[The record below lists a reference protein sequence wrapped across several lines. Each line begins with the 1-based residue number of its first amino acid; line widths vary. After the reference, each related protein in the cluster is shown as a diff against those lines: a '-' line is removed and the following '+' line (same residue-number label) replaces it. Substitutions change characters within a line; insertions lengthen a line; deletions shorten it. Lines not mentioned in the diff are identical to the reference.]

1 MRHGGTAAAPG
12 HRAGAGQEGSLSG
25 ARFVGSYPTADF
37 RLDPVLPEIAVVG
50 RSNVGKSSLINAV
63 TGRRALARTSRTP
76 GKTRL
81 CNVFAVDARYYLVD
95 LPGYGWAR
103 ASRAARAGFVR
114 LLRAYVSE
122 RRDLAGIVWLLD
134 IRHKPSRDDVAM
146 GGLLGERG
154 VPVLAALTKAD
165 AVARQRRPEHV
176 RAILGELDLGEDQ
189 CLITSARTNEGI
201 EDLRQSIDTLAGG
214 TP

>member
-1 MRHGGTAAAPG
+1 
-12 HRAGAGQEGSLSG
+12 
-25 ARFVGSYPTADF
+25 
-37 RLDPVLPEIAVVG
+37 VVG

-103 ASRAARAGFVR
+103 ASREERAGFAR
-114 LLRAYVSE
+114 LLRAYVSG
-122 RRDLAGIVWLLD
+122 RQDLAGIVWLLD
-134 IRHKPSRDDVAM
+134 IRREPSPDDVAM
-146 GGLLGERG
+146 GGVLGERG

-176 RAILGELDLGEDQ
+176 RAILDQLDLGEDQ
-189 CLITSARTNEGI
+189 CLLTSARTKEGI
-201 EDLRQSIDTLAGG
+201 GDLRESIDALVQGGRGG
-214 TP
+214 TA